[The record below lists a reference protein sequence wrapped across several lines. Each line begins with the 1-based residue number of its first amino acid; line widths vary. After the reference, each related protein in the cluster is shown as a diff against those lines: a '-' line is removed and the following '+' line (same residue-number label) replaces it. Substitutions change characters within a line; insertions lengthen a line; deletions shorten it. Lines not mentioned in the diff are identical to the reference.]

1 MSHVGSAETGLTL
14 QNRQIPRTHF
24 PESRVMGRELCFRKN
39 DVEAECQWTVGE
51 EAGEGTWL
59 GNITTAVEKLMAV

>member
-1 MSHVGSAETGLTL
+1 
-14 QNRQIPRTHF
+14 
-24 PESRVMGRELCFRKN
+24 MGRELCFRKN

-59 GNITTAVEKLMAV
+59 GNVTKAVEKLVAA